1 MINLDAYGKTP
12 RELLLLIAEN
22 EKKRRKQLGMT
33 QNKLAEE
40 ASISL
45 ASLRRFEQKGEIA
58 LSSLMKIAIV
68 LRAQDEFLSLFPSIR
83 YKSIKEIINAERKE
97 SRHTSE

>member
-97 SRHTSE
+97 SRRTSE

>member
-1 MINLDAYGKTP
+1 MVDLDEFGRMPKDV
-12 RELLLLIAEN
+12 LLIIAKN
-22 EKKRRKQLGMT
+22 EKNKRKQLGIS
-33 QNKLAEE
+33 QAELSTR
-40 ASISL
+40 ADVSL
-45 ASLRRFEQKGEIA
+45 PSLRRFEQKGEIA

-97 SRHTSE
+97 SRRTSE

>member
-33 QNKLAEE
+33 QSKLAEE

-68 LRAQDEFLSLFPSIR
+68 LRAQDEFLSPFPQSDTR
-83 YKSIKEIINAERKE
+83 A
-97 SRHTSE
+97 SRR

>member
-33 QNKLAEE
+33 QSKLAEE

-68 LRAQDEFLSLFPSIR
+68 LRAQDEFLSLFPQSDTR
-83 YKSIKEIINAERKE
+83 A
-97 SRHTSE
+97 SRR

>member
-33 QNKLAEE
+33 QSKLAEE

-97 SRHTSE
+97 SRRTSE

>member
-68 LRAQDEFLSLFPSIR
+68 LRAQNEFLSLFPSIR

-97 SRHTSE
+97 SRRTSE

>member
-1 MINLDAYGKTP
+1 MIDLDAFILAP
-12 RELLLLIAEN
+12 REILKAIAMN
-22 EKKRRKQLGMT
+22 EKACRKRAGYT
-33 QNKLAEE
+33 QQELAER
-40 ASISL
+40 SGVNL

-83 YKSIKEIINAERKE
+83 YKSIKEIINAECKE
-97 SRHTSE
+97 SRRTSE

>member
-58 LSSLMKIAIV
+58 FSSLMKIAIV

-97 SRHTSE
+97 SRRTSE

>member
-12 RELLLLIAEN
+12 RELLLLIAKN

-97 SRHTSE
+97 SRRTSE

>member
-68 LRAQDEFLSLFPSIR
+68 LRAQAEFLFPSIR

-97 SRHTSE
+97 SRRTSE

>member
-22 EKKRRKQLGMT
+22 EKKRRKQLRMT

-83 YKSIKEIINAERKE
+83 YKSIKEIINAECKE
-97 SRHTSE
+97 SRRTSE

>member
-33 QNKLAEE
+33 QSKLAEE

-68 LRAQDEFLSLFPSIR
+68 LRTQDEFLSLFPQSDTR
-83 YKSIKEIINAERKE
+83 A
-97 SRHTSE
+97 SRR

>member
-1 MINLDAYGKTP
+1 
-12 RELLLLIAEN
+12 
-22 EKKRRKQLGMT
+22 MT

-83 YKSIKEIINAERKE
+83 YKSIKEIINAERKDCA
-97 SRHTSE
+97 